1 MIYLITGVP
10 GSGKTLY
17 AVSTLIK
24 SLMKDKVKDS
34 SGKMVDR
41 RLVVD
46 GIPALTIPHE
56 TMANTLVEDKTIT
69 VVDGGQGVG
78 NWFDWCRPGDVIV
91 IDEVQRIWRPRAMGT
106 KPPKMITELETHR
119 HKGVDL
125 ILITQN
131 PMLIDQNVRRL
142 VGRHQ
147 HVRRLWGM
155 ARALIY
161 DWDGCQA
168 DVHRVASANKTMWA
182 YPKDAYKLY
191 ASSEAHTKQKQ
202 AFPVWVALP
211 ILALVGAVLVGP
223 KAWAVMSGAVSGK
236 GISQSKPA
244 DSVAVTKPSESA
256 SAPVLGTVLRPDSP
270 ASAPVVAAASA
281 PAAVVSAGVVPA
293 GLVHPVEETLVRFLG
308 CVQSETACRCVT
320 QDGFAVQVEL
330 SQCQRTIGQ
339 VVTKETMQS
348 KNAYQVMA
356 DQAPDTGLIRSVYYR
371 GPVPQDQGIWRN
383 VTEIK

>member
-24 SLMKDKVKDS
+24 SLMKDKVKNT

-56 TMANTLVEDKTIT
+56 IMANTLIEDKSIT
-69 VVDGGQGVG
+69 VVDGGHGVG

-211 ILALVGAVLVGP
+211 ILALVGMVLVGP
-223 KAWAVMSGAVSGK
+223 KAFAVMSGAVSGK
-236 GISQSKPA
+236 GISQQAKASDSVTATKPA
-244 DSVAVTKPSESA
+244 GVPA

-270 ASAPVVAAASA
+270 ASAPVVAPVVAASA
-281 PAAVVSAGVVPA
+281 PVDVVAVRA
-293 GLVHPVEETLVRFLG
+293 PVEQIEVRFLG

-320 QDGFAVQVEL
+320 QTGYAVAVDL
-330 SQCQRTIGQ
+330 DQCKGGPGS
-339 VVTKETMQS
+339 VVPKQLTAS
-348 KNAYQVMA
+348 NAYRVMS
-356 DQAPDTGLIRSVYYR
+356 DQAPDPALIQAVYWK
-371 GPVPQDQGIWRN
+371 GSKPPEPGIWAN
-383 VTEIK
+383 MTEIK